1 MNFKQAFQQN
11 IYIRILSSLPSLNIF
26 PSTKLFFT
34 VSQNALEPLDEIT
47 ALIAATVH
55 DVDHPGYTNSFL
67 CNAGSDLAVLYNDM

>member
-1 MNFKQAFQQN
+1 MAFKQAFQQN
-11 IYIRILSSLPSLNIF
+11 IYIRILSSLSSLNIF
-26 PSTKLFFT
+26 TVYKTVFI